1 MLTAQQLP
9 SILLNALILG
19 DEERSM
25 EQLDNLN
32 SISYDDNDVRVPDW
46 RLLDAEIFIVLGDF
60 MRCSCDT
67 SSSSPEEIMTDMPLL
82 LTSKVKNRDAE
93 EDNTLKS
100 GRNVHEKLKRLG
112 KLFAEKFK
120 GEDESVLTGR
130 PLSRLLHMLSIVC
143 REEAPVLGGVGV
155 DVQSTTL

>member
-9 SILLNALILG
+9 SILMNVLILG
-19 DEERSM
+19 DEERSS
-25 EQLDNLN
+25 EQFDHLH
-32 SISYDDNDVRVPDW
+32 SISCDDNDIRIPDW

-67 SSSSPEEIMTDMPLL
+67 SLSSPEETMIDMPLL
-82 LTSKVKNRDAE
+82 LTLKVKNRDIGDENAV
-93 EDNTLKS
+93 KS

-120 GEDESVLTGR
+120 GEDEAVLMGR

-143 REEAPVLGGVGV
+143 REEAPVMGGVGG
-155 DVQSTTL
+155 DNQSTIL